1 MAYGTIC
8 AGKVRLR
15 TRVPQAK
22 LMQCAGRLCEF
33 DQRDTPVPLPCQAKE
48 DLNRCNHDVEGAGC
62 VSQKSP
68 LAASWFDGSMT
79 VPVLPSEF
87 PIKVETL

>member
-1 MAYGTIC
+1 MVYGTIC
-8 AGKVRLR
+8 AGKRRLR
-15 TRVPQAK
+15 TRDPQAQRQRI
-22 LMQCAGRLCEF
+22 MARLREF
-33 DQRDTPVPLPCQAKE
+33 DQRDTSVSLPCQAKE

-62 VSQKSP
+62 VSQKSS
-68 LAASWFDGSMT
+68 LAASWFEGSMT